1 MKLLVLSDLHL
12 EFGRLSTIR
21 DGRGI
26 EEGADVVVLAG
37 DIAEGERGI
46 RWARETFT
54 AKEIVY
60 VAGNH
65 EFYGHGFEALMD
77 RMREVGRQMDVHFL
91 ERDAVTIGGV
101 RFLGTTLWTNFELYG
116 ADRREEAMDL
126 GGLGMNDFQ
135 YIKTFR
141 GFDREADGGIAL
153 RKFKP
158 EDARQEHDLSVAWL
172 DAELAKGDPARTVVV
187 THHAP
192 SRQSLHPRFDGDDL
206 SPCYLSDLSRLL
218 GRSALWIHGHVHDSF
233 DYRVQGTRVVA
244 NPRGYVLSKKLGT
257 PENKGFDPALVV
269 QV

>member
-12 EFGRLSTIR
+12 EFGRLSTVK

-26 EEGADVVVLAG
+26 EDGADVVVLAG

-46 RWARETFT
+46 RWARETFIS
-54 AKEIVY
+54 KEIVY

-77 RMREVGRQMDVHFL
+77 RMREVARQMDVHFL
-91 ERDAVTIGGV
+91 ERDEVTISGV

-116 ADRREEAMDL
+116 SPALAMHL
-126 GGLGMNDFQ
+126 SGKRMNDFQ

-141 GFDREADGGIAL
+141 GFARQADGCIGL
-153 RKFKP
+153 RNFKP
-158 EDARQEHDLSVAWL
+158 EDARQEHYLSVAWL

-192 SRQSLHPRFDGDDL
+192 SQQSLHPRFDGDDL
-206 SPCYLSDLSRLL
+206 SPCYISDLPHLL
-218 GRSALWIHGHVHDSF
+218 GRSALWIHGHVHNSF

-244 NPRGYVLSKKLGT
+244 NPRGYITSKKHGT
-257 PENKGFDPALVV
+257 PENGAFDPALVV
-269 QV
+269 QL